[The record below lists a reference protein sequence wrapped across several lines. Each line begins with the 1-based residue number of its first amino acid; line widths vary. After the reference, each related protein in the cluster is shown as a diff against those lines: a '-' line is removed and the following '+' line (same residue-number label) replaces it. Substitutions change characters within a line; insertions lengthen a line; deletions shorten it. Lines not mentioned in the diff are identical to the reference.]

1 MRRAAG
7 IVSAALIAAG
17 LVVLLDV
24 GITLGWSEPVST
36 LRGWVAQRG
45 AAEELERLEERFA
58 RRPSTTADGE
68 ADRERVRRQAAAL
81 AAQAREGEALG
92 RVKIPAVDLNA
103 VMVHGTDTASL
114 QQGPGHYPETSFPG
128 QPGTV
133 AIAGH
138 RTTYLAP
145 FRRIN
150 EIGRGDEVVVEMP
163 YATFTYRFEKQR
175 IVDPSQV
182 GVVRDV
188 DHDRV
193 VLTACHPLYSA
204 AQRIVVFARLVDVD
218 PPGGD
223 AESDDGRSDPAGGE
237 IAQAGLASTLGFAA
251 GLVAIGIV
259 MWLVP
264 GSGSRRSLRS
274 STRGDSRRLGPTRAE
289 RALGIVAGLLLGVGI
304 VAVFVFEFS
313 GETVDPPSLS
323 AQR

>member
-1 MRRAAG
+1 MRRVARVA
-7 IVSAALIAAG
+7 STALVTAG

-24 GITLGWSEPVST
+24 GLTLAWSEPVST
-36 LRGWVAQRG
+36 LRGWLAQRDVS
-45 AAEELERLEERFA
+45 AELEDLEQRYA
-58 RRPSTTADGE
+58 GRRPTTVDGKVDPDRVRAL
-68 ADRERVRRQAAAL
+68 ADRL
-81 AAQAREGEALG
+81 AAGSSEGEAIG
-92 RVKIPAVDLNA
+92 RLKIPAIDLNI
-103 VMVHGTDTASL
+103 VTVHGTDTASL
-114 QQGPGHYPETSFPG
+114 QKGPGHYPDAAFPG

-150 EIGRGDEVVVEMP
+150 EIGRDDDVVVEMP

-188 DHDRV
+188 EHERV

-223 AESDDGRSDPAGGE
+223 DERPSGGGADARSDDIAEAG
-237 IAQAGLASTLGFAA
+237 
-251 GLVAIGIV
+251 
-259 MWLVP
+259 
-264 GSGSRRSLRS
+264 
-274 STRGDSRRLGPTRAE
+274 LGPTIAFAA
-289 RALGIVAGLLLGVGI
+289 ALLAVTAVMWPLSGRGPRRPPESTGLEG
-304 VAVFVFEFS
+304 
-313 GETVDPPSLS
+313 
-323 AQR
+323 